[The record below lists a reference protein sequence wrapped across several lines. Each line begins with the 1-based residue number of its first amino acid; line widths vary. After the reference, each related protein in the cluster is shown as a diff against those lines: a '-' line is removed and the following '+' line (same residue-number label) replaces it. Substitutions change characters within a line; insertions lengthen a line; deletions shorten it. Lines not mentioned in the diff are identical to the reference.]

1 MDTERNFILKKDE
14 TTIDL
19 EKSRI
24 EVQNS
29 NNTISTLKDIISF
42 KK

>member
-19 EKSRI
+19 ERSRI
-24 EVQNS
+24 ESESS
-29 NNTISTLKDIISF
+29 NNTIQALKDIISF